1 MPSEGQERWLDVVE
15 VPRVV
20 DPEGRYVI
28 SHDSVELCKYSPILV
43 EFVSEGKEL
52 SYILVIN

>member
-28 SHDSVELCKYSPILV
+28 SHDSVEICSGLSRGSYLWKV
-43 EFVSEGKEL
+43 KEGGWR
-52 SYILVIN
+52 